1 MLGQYRQIKHN
12 HQDSVLLFRLGDFYE
27 MFAEDA
33 IEVSSLLNLTLTSRN
48 GIPMCGVPYHA
59 VQNYIARLLNFGKKI
74 AVCEQVSQ
82 PGKTKLI
89 DRKVVEII
97 TPGTLVDENY
107 LDKKNSNYLAC
118 ISSYS
123 NNISFSYID
132 LSIGDFYATSFPIE
146 QSILHLGLELERLEI
161 REIIAAES
169 LLEENPGLSLRLK
182 EKSNLVLNR
191 WADWL
196 FDQEKAEKRLCKQFG
211 TSNLKAF
218 GLEKKS
224 PEIISAGALL
234 EYLDNTA
241 KSLIPHVRSITIYG
255 DDSYTAIDEATQSNL
270 ELVRNLKDGSNQ
282 YTLFEI
288 LDETKTAMGSRL
300 LRRRLLH
307 PLKDLLQINK
317 RLDLL
322 EFFYRDQ
329 EELGLIRKLLAQ
341 IPDLERLSSR
351 LAMDKAHGK
360 DMISIMNALLG
371 FRQINN
377 LVLNKVSEFF
387 ESNEALSFCEND
399 FLELQTSC
407 ELLQQGLCENPSIL
421 LNEGNL
427 IRSGYNNELDELNI
441 IKQQGREMLEKYLEK
456 EKTNTG
462 ILNLKLQYNRLI
474 GYYFEVSK
482 INLSR
487 VPSYFVRRQGIASG
501 ERFSTEELS
510 KLESKINGASGQI
523 IELEKRLFLELR
535 EKIKKQLNRISAA
548 ARLIAELDSAQS
560 LAWASTT
567 RCWNRPELDTKIR
580 TKIREGRHPVVEEF
594 LPGGEF
600 IPNDADLE
608 GQGFFFALITGPNMA
623 GKSTYLRQTALIT
636 IMAQMGSFVPAQEA
650 FIGITDK
657 IFCRVGAS
665 DNLARGESTFLVEM
679 NETAHILHTAT
690 ERSLVIMDE
699 VGRGTGTND
708 GLVIAWAVCE
718 YLLMQIKCRTLFA
731 THFHELSLLEH
742 PGLANRSM
750 EILEQNNKIIFLRKL
765 KEGPTTESYGLYA
778 AGLAGLPD
786 GVLKRAGII
795 LEQIRNKDRA
805 PSGLDP
811 IINNIQITDMDCS
824 KPESPAHLFLEELS
838 SVDINDITP
847 LEALTM
853 INKWKKYLTANPGK
867 PEKTGRLKTLNQ
879 NITSP
884 AEPSLFD

>member
-1 MLGQYRQIKHN
+1 MLGQYRQIKKE

-33 IEVSSLLNLTLTSRN
+33 IEVSALLNLTLTNRN
-48 GIPMCGVPYHA
+48 GVPMCGVPHHA
-59 VQNYIARLLNFGKKI
+59 VQNYIARLLNYGKKI

-107 LDKKNSNYLAC
+107 LDKRNSNYLAC
-118 ISSYS
+118 LASYANS
-123 NNISFSYID
+123 ISFSYID

-146 QSILHLGLELERLEI
+146 QAVLYLGLELERLEI

-169 LLEENPGLSLRLK
+169 LLEEIPGLALRIK
-182 EKSNLVLNR
+182 DKSNLVINR

-196 FDQEKAEKRLCKQFG
+196 FDQEKAEKRLCRQFG
-211 TSNLKAF
+211 TANLKAF
-218 GLEKKS
+218 GLEANS
-224 PEIISAGALL
+224 AEIISAGALL
-234 EYLDNTA
+234 DYLDNTA
-241 KSLIPHVRSITIYG
+241 KSLIPHVRSVIIYG
-255 DDSYTAIDEATQSNL
+255 DDSYTSIDESTQTNL
-270 ELVRNLKDGSNQ
+270 ELIRNLRDGSNQ

-317 RLDLL
+317 RLDLV
-322 EFFYRDQ
+322 EYFYRDQ
-329 EELGLIRKLLAQ
+329 DQLERIRRLLPK

-360 DMISIMNALLG
+360 DMVSIMNALHGLG
-371 FRQINN
+371 QIND
-377 LVLNKVSEFF
+377 LVLHKVSALF
-387 ESNEALSFCEND
+387 ESSEALSFCEND
-399 FLELQTSC
+399 FLELQATC
-407 ELLQQGLCENPSIL
+407 MLLEQGLCENPSIL

-427 IRSGYNNELDELNI
+427 IRSGYNNELDELNNV
-441 IKQQGREMLEKYLEK
+441 KQQGRDMLENYLEK
-456 EKTNTG
+456 EKTSTG
-462 ILNLKLQYNRLI
+462 IANLKLQYNRLI

-487 VPSYFVRRQGIASG
+487 VPSYFVRRQGIATG
-501 ERFSTEELS
+501 ERFSTEELA

-523 IELEKRLFLELR
+523 IELEKKLFLELR
-535 EKIKKQLNRISAA
+535 EKTKKQLERISSA

-567 RCWNRPELDTKIR
+567 RCWIRPVLDTDIK
-580 TKIREGRHPVVEEF
+580 TKISEGRHPVVEAY

-600 IPNDADLE
+600 IPNNTDLE
-608 GQGFFFALITGPNMA
+608 GKGLFFALITGPNMA

-718 YLLMQIKCRTLFA
+718 YLLMKIKCRTLFA
-731 THFHELSLLEH
+731 THFHELSNMEY
-742 PGLANRSM
+742 PGLVNRSM

-778 AGLAGLPD
+778 AGLAGIPD
-786 GVLKRAGII
+786 SVLKRAGTI
-795 LEQIRNKDRA
+795 LANIRKNDKT
-805 PSGLDP
+805 
-811 IINNIQITDMDCS
+811 INYQL
-824 KPESPAHLFLEELS
+824 ESQSESQSHLFLEELS
-838 SVDINDITP
+838 SLDINDITP
-847 LEALTM
+847 LQA
-853 INKWKKYLTANPGK
+853 INLINNWKKSLTANPVNPGK
-867 PEKTGRLKTLNQ
+867 IGRIKAQNQ
-879 NITSP
+879 KNASS
-884 AEPSLFD
+884 AELPLFD